1 MQPEIN
7 HLPVMVDE
15 IISFLGPK
23 PEEVY
28 LDCTFGQ
35 GGVSKILN
43 QAKCKVIAI
52 DRDIESKSLLTKN

>member
-23 PEEVY
+23 SEKVY

-35 GGVSKILN
+35 GGVFK
-43 QAKCKVIAI
+43 
-52 DRDIESKSLLTKN
+52 KNT